1 MSTGHDKN
9 KNGVKTPQVYAARTD
24 VGCVREHNED
34 SFIAATPLFVVAD
47 GMGGHEAG
55 EVASEIA
62 IRTMLEKAPSS
73 PDGDALANA
82 VRCANAAIIAG
93 AANGTGRPGMGTTMT
108 AAQIFD
114 DQLVIAQVGDSRAYL
129 LHEGTLQRVT
139 RDHSLVAD
147 LVEQGRITEEEA
159 RVHPQRSVIT
169 RALGS
174 DVNVEPDI
182 YILRVCPGD
191 RLLLCSDGLSS
202 MVLDSTIAA
211 VLRSNDDPQSCCDAL
226 IREALAAGGL
236 DNVTCVVVDPL
247 REPVS
252 KAKASG
258 LGNWLKSHLGPI
270 VFVIAFAAIVGG
282 GAYGVYAYAHNSF
295 YVIAQDGYVCVYR
308 GIPGSLAGIEL
319 SWLEEKTNIPT
330 SKLAPTT
337 ASRLEGGMSV
347 SSLEEA
353 QALIADYR
361 HVTNVA
367 ADDSTASSEVNASD
381 SAADNTADTADKND
395 DAAAKGSN

>member
-1 MSTGHDKN
+1 MSTEHDKN
-9 KNGVKTPQVYAARTD
+9 KQTAKTPQVYAARSD

-82 VRCANAAIIAG
+82 VRAANAAIISA
-93 AANGTGRPGMGTTMT
+93 AANGVGRPGMGTTMT

-114 DQLVIAQVGDSRAYL
+114 DQLIIAQVGDSRAYL

-174 DVNVEPDI
+174 DVTVEPDI
-182 YILRVCPGD
+182 YILRVNHGD

-202 MVLDSTIAA
+202 MIEDSSIAA

-236 DNVTCVVVDPL
+236 DNVTCIVVDPL
-247 REPVS
+247 REPISQS
-252 KAKASG
+252 KPSG
-258 LGNWLKSHLGPI
+258 VGSWLKAHLAP
-270 VFVIAFAAIVGG
+270 IAFALIFVAICLGG
-282 GAYGVYAYAHNSF
+282 VCGVYAYAQNSF
-295 YVIAQDGYVCVYR
+295 YVIDEGGYVCVYR
-308 GIPGSLAGIEL
+308 GLPGSFAGIKL
-319 SWLEEKTNIPT
+319 SWIEEATNIPT

-337 ASRLEGGMSV
+337 ASRLEEGMSV
-347 SSLEEA
+347 DSLEAA
-353 QALIADYR
+353 QALLADYR
-361 HVTNVA
+361 HTTGIEADDTATADNGDSPADDTA
-367 ADDSTASSEVNASD
+367 ADS
-381 SAADNTADTADKND
+381 KNQ
-395 DAAAKGSN
+395 

>member
-270 VFVIAFAAIVGG
+270 VFVIAFAAIAGG